1 MKKTLFWKKIL
12 IAALLTLLP
21 VDQTLAQLPSAP
33 APEKVEE
40 NALISQETGINY
52 APLQKLLA
60 KQKWRDANE
69 KTYQFFLKATG
80 REIQGWIAQEQLK
93 EFPCNDLRIMDQL
106 WRKYSDNRFG
116 FTVQFPIFL
125 ATGNRPGRL
134 TTIEAYQDFGDRLG
148 WHKGEDWIIF
158 KENLDY
164 SLSAPIGHLPAPRP
178 EYLVTGGRLD
188 YSNLAGR
195 MVSCQLV
202 SLPKAEKM

>member
-1 MKKTLFWKKIL
+1 MKKTLFWKKTL
-12 IAALLTLLP
+12 IAALLALVP

-80 REIQGWIAQEQLK
+80 REVQGWIAQEQLK

-106 WRKYSDNRFG
+106 WRKYIVPLFQS
-116 FTVQFPIFL
+116 V
-125 ATGNRPGRL
+125 
-134 TTIEAYQDFGDRLG
+134 
-148 WHKGEDWIIF
+148 
-158 KENLDY
+158 
-164 SLSAPIGHLPAPRP
+164 
-178 EYLVTGGRLD
+178 
-188 YSNLAGR
+188 
-195 MVSCQLV
+195 
-202 SLPKAEKM
+202 